1 MDGSSSDNSSVV
13 VSEPDSDYV
22 EEVVVEVNEGAQT
35 DGTNTPNDQVEDDQ
49 IGTTNT
55 DGNESTNETTT
66 LETQGKNFKLT
77 FKINLLVLNLIIT
90 DNTENNNDEENQQA
104 REREARLRMIHL
116 QFGSVSYDLIVQL
129 DNYAEESLF
138 QANDNSILCD
148 IFSLGPIVGPAVFVA
163 GVFHQAESFSNWRNT
178 AILRNRSTFNCPI
191 TNRTINIRTDPVI
204 LLSRRANQRIEYLN
218 SHHNVITTGE
228 GVINTTNTT
237 NIMNNVARAE

>member
-55 DGNESTNETTT
+55 DGNKSTNETTT
-66 LETQGKNFKLT
+66 LETQGKNFKFT

-90 DNTENNNDEENQQA
+90 DNTENNNDKENQQA
-104 REREARLRMIHL
+104 RECEARLRMIHL

-138 QANDNSILCD
+138 QANDNSILRD
-148 IFSLGPIVGPAVFVA
+148 IFSLGSIVGPAVFVA
-163 GVFHQAESFSNWRNT
+163 GVFHQAESFSN
-178 AILRNRSTFNCPI
+178 
-191 TNRTINIRTDPVI
+191 
-204 LLSRRANQRIEYLN
+204 
-218 SHHNVITTGE
+218 
-228 GVINTTNTT
+228 
-237 NIMNNVARAE
+237 